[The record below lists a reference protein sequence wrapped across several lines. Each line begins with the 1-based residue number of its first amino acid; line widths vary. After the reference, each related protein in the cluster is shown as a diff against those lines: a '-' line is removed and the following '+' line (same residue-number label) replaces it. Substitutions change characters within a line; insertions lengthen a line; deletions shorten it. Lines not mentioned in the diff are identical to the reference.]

1 MARLLIATTNPA
13 KVREYQRLLGDLPIE
28 LVVPT
33 DPPRVVESGE
43 HFQENALLKARAY
56 ASWSGLP
63 SLADD
68 GGIEIDALEGEP
80 GVRSARW
87 LGRPATDEELIAHT
101 LERLRDVPPERRG
114 AQMRVVCALA
124 LPGGEATLGEG
135 VMRGLLRQTPV
146 PFEPGFP
153 YRALF
158 VAEATDPFRHR
169 EEALVPI
176 RSRILTDLIGCANP

>member
-43 HFQENALLKARAY
+43 NFQENALLKARAY

-68 GGIEIDALEGEP
+68 GGIEIDALDGEP

-87 LGRPATDEELIAHT
+87 LAGRRPT
-101 LERLRDVPPERRG
+101 
-114 AQMRVVCALA
+114 
-124 LPGGEATLGEG
+124 
-135 VMRGLLRQTPV
+135 
-146 PFEPGFP
+146 
-153 YRALF
+153 
-158 VAEATDPFRHR
+158 
-169 EEALVPI
+169 
-176 RSRILTDLIGCANP
+176 RS